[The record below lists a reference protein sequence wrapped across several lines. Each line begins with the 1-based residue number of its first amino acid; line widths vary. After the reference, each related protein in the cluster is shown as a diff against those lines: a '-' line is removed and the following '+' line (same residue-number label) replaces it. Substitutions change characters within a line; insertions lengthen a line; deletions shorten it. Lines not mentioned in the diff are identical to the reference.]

1 MDFAVGEV
9 VFDDVFRSLHDLGYA
24 CLVVCAEQG
33 GTVGND
39 KRFTLE
45 FFENREIFNV
55 GDDAEALC

>member
-1 MDFAVGEV
+1 MNFAVGEV

-39 KRFTLE
+39 KRFYP
-45 FFENREIFNV
+45 
-55 GDDAEALC
+55 